1 MFMPEVNLFM
11 DSYKVLVVEDDA
23 KIAESLCE
31 ILEILNHEVIGVAES
46 FDKVKR
52 IMEQSDVEIALL
64 DIQLKGDKTGMDVAE
79 LLKNEYRVPFVF
91 TTALADADTIR
102 QATSHSPYGYIV
114 KPYGIKDIN
123 AGLEI
128 AINNHR
134 SVTSMKNEEGDF
146 FNSDSLFVKVNSRLV
161 RIVPKDILFVEA
173 KGDYVLFKTKEKGY
187 IVHSTIKNIEARLDP
202 ATFVKVHRSY
212 IVNIDK
218 IVDIEENNLLIGD
231 LVIPISRGQK
241 SNLLGRLNMI

>member
-1 MFMPEVNLFM
+1 M

-31 ILEILNHEVIGVAES
+31 ILEILNHEVVGVAES
-46 FDKVKR
+46 YDHVKR

-64 DIQLKGDKTGMDVAE
+64 DIQLKGDKNGIDVAE
-79 LLKNEYRVPFVF
+79 LLKTDYRVPFVF
-91 TTALADADTIR
+91 TTALADADTIKS
-102 QATSHSPYGYIV
+102 ATSHSPYGYIV

-128 AINNHR
+128 AVNNHR
-134 SVTSMKNEEGDF
+134 NVTSLKNDEGNF

-173 KGDYVLFKTKEKGY
+173 KGDYVLFKTKDKGY
-187 IVHSTIKNIEARLDP
+187 IVHSTIKNIESRLDP
-202 ATFVKVHRSY
+202 STFVKVHRSY

-241 SNLLGRLNMI
+241 NNLLGRLNMI